1 MAAKVEEMNM
11 NLITEQHI
19 ILDMEGNTQKE
30 ILHALAEIDAD
41 TFFQELCKR
50 EQECTTGFGKGIAI
64 PHARHACIKEAGI
77 LFVRM
82 KHKIEWKSIDEK
94 PVEAAVCLLAPDD
107 KHDFHLKALSKLARR
122 LMHEDFVDIL
132 KTAEK
137 QQILSEIIDT
147 VS

>member
-1 MAAKVEEMNM
+1 MS
-11 NLITEQHI
+11 LITEQHI
-19 ILDMEGNTQKE
+19 VFALEGSTQKE
-30 ILHALAEIDAD
+30 ILHALAEIAFREGKVSDAD

-64 PHARHACIKEAGI
+64 PHARHACVKEAGI

-82 KHKIEWKSIDEK
+82 QHRIEWQSIDQE

-107 KHDFHLKALSKLARR
+107 KNDFHLRALSKLARR
-122 LMHEDFVDIL
+122 LMHDDFVEIL

-137 QQILSEIIDT
+137 EQILMEILDT

>member
-1 MAAKVEEMNM
+1 MAAQVEEMNM

-19 ILDMEGNTQKE
+19 IFDMEGSTQKE
-30 ILHALAEIDAD
+30 ILHALAEIAFREGKVSDTD

-82 KHKIEWKSIDEK
+82 KHKIEWKSDRK
-94 PVEAAVCLLAPDD
+94 SVV
-107 KHDFHLKALSKLARR
+107 
-122 LMHEDFVDIL
+122 
-132 KTAEK
+132 
-137 QQILSEIIDT
+137 
-147 VS
+147 

>member
-1 MAAKVEEMNM
+1 M
-11 NLITEQHI
+11 
-19 ILDMEGNTQKE
+19 D
-30 ILHALAEIDAD
+30 
-41 TFFQELCKR
+41 
-50 EQECTTGFGKGIAI
+50 
-64 PHARHACIKEAGI
+64 ARHACIKEAGI

-107 KHDFHLKALSKLARR
+107 KNDFHLKALSKLARR